1 MSIRVEPYYAFCI
14 FASVMSVVSGSVTL
28 GTFGL
33 KVAFIVTA
41 AEKQVFVS
49 FMVVWS
55 L

>member
-1 MSIRVEPYYAFCI
+1 MCVSVQCI
-14 FASVMSVVSGSVTL
+14 GQDLYVSVLCLTSDVTL

-41 AEKQVFVS
+41 GEKQVFVS
-49 FMVVWS
+49 FMVVRS